1 MWGRK
6 KKISLSLIIN
16 ISAEET
22 QFEEN
27 CCDFQLKEQE

>member
-6 KKISLSLIIN
+6 KKISLSLII